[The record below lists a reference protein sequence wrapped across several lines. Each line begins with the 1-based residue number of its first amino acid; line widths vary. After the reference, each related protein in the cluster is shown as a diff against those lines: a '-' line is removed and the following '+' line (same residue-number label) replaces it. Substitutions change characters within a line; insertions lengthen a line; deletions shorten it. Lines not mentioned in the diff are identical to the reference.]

1 MLELLALHLVVL
13 NPQVFMILWKLLK
26 KWHHQRWKNNWT
38 IQGSRKLQRR
48 GQKSIRMVENTWGII
63 LVCWVCGSTNS
74 KDCWF
79 TDEAERVFS
88 VASICTNLRC
98 FWLGIKNLEM
108 LISIYKNWP
117 DDAHVE
123 DLASMKRFMDMDKAL
138 MEENEGLIDQVGHLD
153 IKENGNR
160 L

>member
-1 MLELLALHLVVL
+1 
-13 NPQVFMILWKLLK
+13 
-26 KWHHQRWKNNWT
+26 
-38 IQGSRKLQRR
+38 
-48 GQKSIRMVENTWGII
+48 
-63 LVCWVCGSTNS
+63 
-74 KDCWF
+74 
-79 TDEAERVFS
+79 
-88 VASICTNLRC
+88 
-98 FWLGIKNLEM
+98 LGIKNLEM

-123 DLASMKRFMDMDKAL
+123 DLASMKQFMDMDKAL

>member
-1 MLELLALHLVVL
+1 
-13 NPQVFMILWKLLK
+13 
-26 KWHHQRWKNNWT
+26 
-38 IQGSRKLQRR
+38 
-48 GQKSIRMVENTWGII
+48 
-63 LVCWVCGSTNS
+63 
-74 KDCWF
+74 
-79 TDEAERVFS
+79 
-88 VASICTNLRC
+88 
-98 FWLGIKNLEM
+98 M

>member
-1 MLELLALHLVVL
+1 MHEVQFSYVGFVGW
-13 NPQVFMILWKLLK
+13 Q
-26 KWHHQRWKNNWT
+26 KNL
-38 IQGSRKLQRR
+38 IVGSQ
-48 GQKSIRMVENTWGII
+48 IEVE
-63 LVCWVCGSTNS
+63 
-74 KDCWF
+74 K
-79 TDEAERVFS
+79 VFS
-88 VASICTNLRC
+88 VASICTNLWC

-123 DLASMKRFMDMDKAL
+123 DLASMKQFMDMDKAL